1 VIFTDISLSFTA
13 IFLAVFLLTR
23 RALKPSKQY
32 ACGEPLVIFLPS
44 GGFFMGLRRL
54 LAGVFSLLDRFHEGG
69 LTTFISWILGALV
82 LLGFLV
88 VLL

>member
-1 VIFTDISLSFTA
+1 VIFTDISVSFTA
-13 IFLAVFLLTR
+13 LFLAIFLLTR

-32 ACGEPLVIFLPS
+32 ACGEALTSFVLP

-54 LAGVFSLLDRFHEGG
+54 LVGVFSALDRLHQGG
-69 LTTFISWILGALV
+69 LTTFVSWILGAAV
-82 LLGFLV
+82 LLGILA